1 MLGTALRILG
11 SGLGLP
17 SVCLLYR
24 LGVKHEPKFTVIGG
38 FGRLGGVKHEP
49 KFTVIRVLGI

>member
-1 MLGTALRILG
+1 MLGTALRILD

-24 LGVKHEPKFTVIGG
+24 LGVKHEPKFTVI
-38 FGRLGGVKHEP
+38 
-49 KFTVIRVLGI
+49 RVLGV